1 MNLDVYSVGHSNHP
15 VDVFLGLLKEHSIE
29 TVADVRSNPHSRFAP
44 RYNQGALLEVLEGNG
59 FSYIFL
65 GRELGGRP
73 GVPDFY
79 NAAGGVL
86 YERIAASAPFQQRI
100 ERFWW
105 NSKVPYR
112 VYVRG
117 RKPSQVSSP
126 VSPTRALHRRG
137 IRVGHIRATG
147 VVETEDKLT
156 FGGPQRDSSWTCQV
170 CLTNTVGPVRS
181 KSGCGIGRN
190 SLLRLI
196 RVR

>member
-44 RYNQGALLEVLEGNG
+44 RYNQGALREVLKGNG

-86 YERIAASAPFQQRI
+86 YERIAASAPFQQGI
-100 ERFWW
+100 ERLCGGIRRFRIAFMCAEE
-105 NSKVPYR
+105 NP
-112 VYVRG
+112 
-117 RKPSQVSSP
+117 RKC
-126 VSPTRALHRRG
+126 HRRFLP
-137 IRVGHIRATG
+137 RAHCTG
-147 VVETEDKLT
+147 GVSAWAIFARPELSK
-156 FGGPQRDSSWTCQV
+156 PK
-170 CLTNTVGPVRS
+170 TN
-181 KSGCGIGRN
+181 
-190 SLLRLI
+190 
-196 RVR
+196 